1 MTRRSQA
8 GRGPKS
14 KCLGRG
20 NSQCQGPRC
29 GVSLVVQ
36 CKNLPCSA
44 RDTGSIPGSGSPLMP
59 RGATTADPALWSPR
73 AATTEAY
80 RPESLCSPRE
90 DPATRGP
97 RAATKT
103 QRSHKINVSFK
114 KALGYPCACMLSC
127 SVVANS
133 LQLSGL

>member
-1 MTRRSQA
+1 M

-20 NSQCQGPRC
+20 NSQCQGPRR

-36 CKNLPCSA
+36 CKNLPCNA
-44 RDTGSIPGSGSPLMP
+44 GDTGSIPGSGSPLVP
-59 RGATTADPALWSPR
+59 HGTTATDPALWSTR

-80 RPESLCSPRE
+80 RPGSLCPPRE

-97 RAATKT
+97 STITREWPRLCVTGDSLRAATKT
-103 QRSHKINVSFK
+103 QHSQK
-114 KALGYPCACMLSC
+114 
-127 SVVANS
+127 
-133 LQLSGL
+133 Q